1 VIEPVV
7 FVVDDDSAIR
17 QSLQW
22 LIEST
27 GRKVVTFASA
37 QQFLDSVPPVQ
48 PGCLVLDI
56 NMPGIT
62 GLELQ
67 EQLTAQNLR
76 IPVIVISGHADVAS
90 AVRAMK
96 AGAVEFLEKP
106 FDDDIL
112 LQRIE
117 QAIALDARR
126 REEDAKHAK
135 TEERLGRLT
144 PREREIMEL
153 VVAGHPN
160 KRIAAMLCR
169 SEKTVE
175 IHRANVM
182 QKMEAGSL
190 AELVRE
196 VEVHHH
202 LKTSR

>member
-1 VIEPVV
+1 MTGPVV
-7 FVVDDDSAIR
+7 FVVDDDAAIR

-27 GRKVVTFASA
+27 GRRVVTFASA
-37 QQFLDSVPPVQ
+37 QEFLQQISDRQ
-48 PGCLVLDI
+48 AGCAVLDI
-56 NMPGIT
+56 RMPGLS

-67 EQLTAQNLR
+67 EQLTAQRLR

-106 FDDDIL
+106 FDDKVF

-117 QAIALDARR
+117 QAIALDARQ
-126 REEDAKHAK
+126 REEAARRAKI
-135 TEERLGRLT
+135 EERLVRLT
-144 PREREIMEL
+144 PREREVMGF
-153 VVAGHPN
+153 VVAGHSN
-160 KRIAAMLCR
+160 KRIAAMLSR

-190 AELVRE
+190 AQLVRE
-196 VEVHHH
+196 VELYNHAG
-202 LKTSR
+202 TSR